1 MSVYPKKLRARLT
14 TSTGFGL
21 FGVIL
26 AIIGYLVITFSFMT
40 NLGYGLYLWSTE
52 VTLALALWTAF
63 KSWIVTLISG
73 ILTAFLGIIIA
84 TIAE

>member
-1 MSVYPKKLRARLT
+1 MSVYRKLRTKLT
-14 TSTGFGL
+14 VSTGLGL
-21 FGVIL
+21 FGAIL
-26 AIIGYLVITFSFMT
+26 IIIGYLVMIFSFIT

-73 ILTAFLGIIIA
+73 TLTAFLGIIITA
-84 TIAE
+84 IAE

>member
-1 MSVYPKKLRARLT
+1 MSTYRKLRTRLT
-14 TSTGFGL
+14 ASTGLSL

-26 AIIGYLVITFSFMT
+26 ALIGYLVMIFSFIT

-73 ILTAFLGIIIA
+73 ILTAFLGIIITA
-84 TIAE
+84 ITK

>member
-1 MSVYPKKLRARLT
+1 MSTYRKLRTKLT
-14 TSTGFGL
+14 VSTGLGL
-21 FGVIL
+21 FGAIL
-26 AIIGYLVITFSFMT
+26 IIIGYLVMIFSFIA

-73 ILTAFLGIIIA
+73 TLTAFLGIIITA
-84 TIAE
+84 ISK

>member
-1 MSVYPKKLRARLT
+1 MSTYRKLRTRLT
-14 TSTGFGL
+14 ASTGLGL

-26 AIIGYLVITFSFMT
+26 ALIGYLVMIFSFIT

-63 KSWIVTLISG
+63 KSWIVTLVSG
-73 ILTAFLGIIIA
+73 ILTAFLGIIITA
-84 TIAE
+84 IAK

>member
-1 MSVYPKKLRARLT
+1 MPACRKFRTAFAT
-14 TSTGFGL
+14 ATGLSRFGI
-21 FGVIL
+21 IL
-26 AIIGYLVITFSFMT
+26 ALIGYLVMIFSFIT

-73 ILTAFLGIIIA
+73 ILTAFLGIIITA
-84 TIAE
+84 ITK

>member
-1 MSVYPKKLRARLT
+1 MSVCCKLRTMFAT
-14 TSTGFGL
+14 ATGL
-21 FGVIL
+21 SKFGVIL
-26 AIIGYLVITFSFMT
+26 ALIGYLVMIFSFIA

-73 ILTAFLGIIIA
+73 ILTAFLGIIITA
-84 TIAE
+84 IAE

>member
-1 MSVYPKKLRARLT
+1 MSVYRKLRTKLT
-14 TSTGFGL
+14 VSTGLGL
-21 FGVIL
+21 FGAIL
-26 AIIGYLVITFSFMT
+26 IIIGYLVMIFSFIT

-73 ILTAFLGIIIA
+73 ILTAFLGIIITA
-84 TIAE
+84 IAE